1 MVAGGYKKS
10 MDARKG
16 NIYEILNGNKQF
28 LIPVYQRYYS
38 WDLEQCR
45 RLWNDI
51 VDMQKNEKV
60 GHFVGS
66 IVNIAEQA
74 MPTGVQKYMIIDG
87 QQRMTTLT
95 LLLLALRD
103 YAIKNPADNTIN
115 ARRIDNMLLKNEYE
129 IGDERYK
136 LLLTET
142 DRDILMK
149 MVEEKPIAE
158 DTKSRLLDNYR
169 FFVGKIADK
178 ELLPAEIYESIG
190 KLQIVNITLDR
201 NVDDAQ
207 AIFESLN
214 STGKELSESDLI
226 RNYVLMGL
234 EPAEQTY
241 VYEHLWRPMELL
253 FVYETQGSVMDRF
266 FRDYLTMKLTRI
278 PKQGRVYEEFKLYHL
293 NCEFGTIRE
302 LCQDLLTYS
311 KYYTDIVF
319 KRSSNPA
326 LKSLYEDIIDLRMEV
341 SYPFLLKVHN
351 DFAEHV
357 ISQDEL
363 LQIIRFCISYVFRR
377 SICNIPPNS
386 LNKTFATLRNEIRSD
401 DYLNSI
407 KAFFVLQDGYKEFPN
422 DDRFTTAFMTRD
434 IYNMRSRNFILKQ
447 LENFENKAPVR
458 IENYTIEHIMPQ
470 NRNLSPEWQEML
482 GPNWQEVQKTYLH
495 TIGNLTLTSYNSE
508 MSDHSFPTKIDMEGG
523 FKESALRLN
532 SFVIKQS
539 KWTEETIKQRAC
551 ILANKAKQI
560 WPFPVITD
568 AELAPYRVEEKPT
581 ERYSLA
587 TYDTNAFTKILFETL
602 DHRIQ
607 NLSPNVKREFKKLY
621 VAYKL
626 DTNFADIVFQKQRLR
641 ISVNMKF
648 WQVID
653 TKGICRDITGVG
665 RWGNGDVELFMEHIS
680 DVDQVMEIIE
690 QSFRLQTDGE

>member
-1 MVAGGYKKS
+1 

-38 WDLEQCR
+38 WDIEQCK

-51 VDMQKNEKV
+51 VEMQKKGKV

-87 QQRMTTLT
+87 QQRMTTLS

-103 YAIKNPADNTIN
+103 YAIKNPEDTTIN

-129 IGDERYK
+129 SGDERYK

-142 DRDILMK
+142 DRDILMRL
-149 MVEEKPIAE
+149 VEEKPIPD
-158 DTKSRLLDNYR
+158 DTRSKLLDNYK
-169 FFVGKIADK
+169 FFAGKIADK
-178 ELLPAEIYESIG
+178 ELQPAEVYESIG

-201 NVDDAQ
+201 SVDDAQ

-234 EPAEQTY
+234 EPTEQTY

-253 FVYETQGSVMDRF
+253 FVYETQDSVMDRF
-266 FRDYLTMKLTRI
+266 FRDYLTMKITRI
-278 PKQGRVYEEFKLYHL
+278 PKQDRVYEEFKLYHL
-293 NCEFGTIRE
+293 NCEFSTIRE
-302 LCQDLLTYS
+302 LCQDLLTYA
-311 KYYTDIVF
+311 KYYTDMVF

-326 LKSLYEDIIDLRMEV
+326 LKSLYEDINDLRMEV

-351 DFAEHV
+351 DYDEGI
-357 ISQDEL
+357 ISEDDL
-363 LQIIRFCISYVFRR
+363 KLIIRLCISYVFRR
-377 SICNIPPNS
+377 SICDIPTNS
-386 LNKTFATLRNEIRSD
+386 LNKTFATLKNEIKPD
-401 DYLNSI
+401 DYVNSI
-407 KAFFVLQDGYKEFPN
+407 KAFFVMRDDYKEFP
-422 DDRFTTAFMTRD
+422 DDDKFTAAFVSRD
-434 IYNMRSRNFILKQ
+434 IYTMRSRNFILSH
-447 LENFENKAPVR
+447 LENYGNKAPII

-470 NRNLSPEWQEML
+470 NSSLSPEWQQML
-482 GPNWQEVQKTYLH
+482 GTNWREVQKTYLH
-495 TIGNLTLTSYNSE
+495 TIGNLTLTAYNSE
-508 MSDHSFPTKIDMEGG
+508 MSDHTFMVKMDMEGG

-532 SFVIKQS
+532 AYVVKLNEWNEQRIK
-539 KWTEETIKQRAC
+539 ERAAL
-551 ILANKAKQI
+551 LADKAKQI
-560 WPFPVITD
+560 WAYPDMTA
-568 AELAPYRVEEKPT
+568 AELAPYQTVEKPA
-581 ERYSLA
+581 ERYSLE
-587 TYDTNAFTKILFETL
+587 TYDTNVFTKTLFEVL
-602 DHRIQ
+602 DRRIQ
-607 NLSPNVKREFKKLY
+607 NLSPDVKREFKKLY

-626 DTNFADIVFQKQRLR
+626 DTNFVDIVFQKQRLR

-648 WQVID
+648 SEVID
-653 TKGICRDITGVG
+653 PNGICRDITGLG
-665 RWGNGDVELFMEHIS
+665 RWGNGDVELYMEHTS
-680 DVDQVMEIIE
+680 DVDQIMEIVE
-690 QSFRLQTDGE
+690 QSYRLQADE